1 MSTSE
6 TYVTVTSKHHGRHG
20 ALISPRSKCLDHVEQ
35 DAHQRYSRAVDGDDD
50 DCESAGSAGMQ
61 VAGGRRR
68 RQRSTGGR
76 RRSRR
81 QQQRPEVTASPS
93 RRVDVGGDDD
103 DDAGSVC
110 SGASSASENSTASRG
125 SGGGRTGR
133 RSRGPP
139 RSTRPSGAG
148 HGGSGDT
155 SRQTADCKCQSDGR
169 VRLTGG
175 APPARDVTDS
185 GSRCGVE
192 RPEPE
197 GGVRAAPY
205 KSVMS
210 DEFDRLIYGP
220 SEPLFSD
227 GEDSLPGTLD
237 NDVDVTKDCTTS
249 TSVRAAAAQ
258 PQRRRCT
265 GAAVDVDESTDNLF
279 SAAQMI
285 NSNNLM
291 KFAIIQMEL
300 KNVKDVSLRR
310 VCQSRL
316 LLLLL
321 CSPQIFIGFLY
332 VPYQVLS
339 RRC

>member
-6 TYVTVTSKHHGRHG
+6 TYVTVTTKHHGRHG
-20 ALISPRSKCLDHVEQ
+20 ALISQRSKCLDHVEQ
-35 DAHQRYSRAVDGDDD
+35 DAHQRYSRAVDGDED

-61 VAGGRRR
+61 VGGGRRR

-81 QQQRPEVTASPS
+81 QQHRPEVTTSPS

-125 SGGGRTGR
+125 SGGGRSGR
-133 RSRGPP
+133 RPRGPP
-139 RSTRPSGAG
+139 RSTRPSGSG
-148 HGGSGDT
+148 HRGGNGDT
-155 SRQTADCKCQSDGR
+155 SRQTADCKCQHDGR

-175 APPARDVTDS
+175 APPARDETDS
-185 GSRCGVE
+185 GSRCSVE

-197 GGVRAAPY
+197 GGVRATPY
-205 KSVMS
+205 KSAMS

-249 TSVRAAAAQ
+249 TSVRAAAQ

-265 GAAVDVDESTDNLF
+265 GAVVDVDESTDNLF

-285 NSNNLM
+285 NSNNMM

-310 VCQSRL
+310 VCHVCCYCYYVFPDFYR
-316 LLLLL
+316 
-321 CSPQIFIGFLY
+321 FLIY
-332 VPYQVLS
+332 VLYQVPS
-339 RRC
+339 RR